1 VLYYYFDSTY
11 IMERTETSHMGTG
24 VVIISTHWEIGAAHM
39 RQSYLMNYLKTYGY
53 NVSCIGFITLPVK
66 GNAQECI
73 NLPIRISTR
82 NEVIN
87 AIVNTFILF
96 PSLIVALLLLR
107 PRIIVV
113 SLPDAEPVMATYFAS
128 IIGKMKLIIDIR
140 DPQEENMILL
150 YNGFSRLIA
159 KMYRN
164 LMHIIYRKAHAVI
177 VVTPSLLKY
186 YAEKLRRK
194 VYFAPNGGDLK
205 LFVKKKDK
213 DTIRKKFGLPLNATL
228 ITYTGAI
235 GISHYYDIIS
245 FVKILREIKRELH
258 EDIYLVLARPI
269 IDKYAYSI
277 IRSSNDIIYLG
288 VLNKEDVVDLLSASD
303 IGLIP
308 FSTENKY
315 KLIYTYAIPVKF
327 YEYIATCLPVLA
339 LGDYSSELGRL
350 IDKYQVGYLC
360 ELNNK
365 TCIKDAILNIIETRE
380 KLVHNACKSR
390 TLVDRKFGAEVF
402 LQLIS
407 KLL

>member
-1 VLYYYFDSTY
+1 
-11 IMERTETSHMGTG
+11 MGTE

-39 RQSYLMNYLKTYGY
+39 RQSYFMNYLKMHGY
-53 NVSCIGFITLPVK
+53 NVSCIGFITLLVK
-66 GNAQECI
+66 GNAQKCI

-107 PRIIVV
+107 PRIVVV

-128 IIGKMKLIIDIR
+128 IIGKMKLVIDIR

-164 LMHIIYRKAHAVI
+164 LMHVIYRKAHAVN
-177 VVTPSLLKY
+177 VVTPSLFKY
-186 YAEKLRRK
+186 YVEKLRRK
-194 VYFAPNGGDLK
+194 VYFVPNGADLR
-205 LFVKKKDK
+205 LFVKKRDK

-228 ITYTGAI
+228 ITYTGGI
-235 GISHYYDIIS
+235 GVSHYYDIIS
-245 FVKILREIKRELH
+245 FVKILREIERELH
-258 EDIYLVLARPI
+258 ENIYLVLAGPI
-269 IDKYAYSI
+269 IDKYAHSI
-277 IRSSNDIIYLG
+277 IRSSNDVIYLG
-288 VLNKEDVVDLLSASD
+288 VLNKEDIVDLLSASD

-327 YEYIATCLPVLA
+327 YEYIATCLPVLV
-339 LGDYSSELGRL
+339 LGNYSSELGRL

-360 ELNNK
+360 EPNNK
-365 TCIKDAILNIIETRE
+365 TCIKDAILNIIKTKE
-380 KLVHNACKSR
+380 KLIHNACKSR
-390 TLVDRKFGAEVF
+390 ALVDRKVGAEV
-402 LQLIS
+402 LSQLLS
-407 KLL
+407 KLF

>member
-1 VLYYYFDSTY
+1 MLYYLDSKC
-11 IMERTETSHMGTG
+11 IMKRTETSHMGTE

-39 RQSYLMNYLKTYGY
+39 RQSYFMNYLKTHGY

-66 GNAQECI
+66 GSAQECI

-82 NEVIN
+82 NQVIN

-107 PRIIVV
+107 ARIIVV

-128 IIGKMKLIIDIR
+128 IIGKMKLVIDIR

-150 YNGFSRLIA
+150 YNGFSRLIV

-164 LMHIIYRKAHAVI
+164 LMHIIYRKAHAVT
-177 VVTPSLLKY
+177 VVSPYLLKY

-194 VYFAPNGGDLK
+194 VYLAPNGADLK
-205 LFVKKKDK
+205 LFVKKNNKDI
-213 DTIRKKFGLPLNATL
+213 IRKKFGLPLNATL
-228 ITYTGAI
+228 IAYI
-235 GISHYYDIIS
+235 GGIGVSHYYDIIS

-258 EDIYLVLARPI
+258 EDIYLVLVGPI
-269 IDKYAYSI
+269 IDKYAHSI
-277 IRSSNDIIYLG
+277 IRSSNDVIYLG
-288 VLNKEDVVDLLSASD
+288 VLDREDVINLLSASD

-308 FSTENKY
+308 YSTENKY

-339 LGDYSSELGRL
+339 LRNYSGDLGRL

-360 ELNNK
+360 EPNNK
-365 TCIKDAILNIIETRE
+365 TCIKDAIRNIIKNKD
-380 KLVHNACKSR
+380 KLIHNACRSR
-390 TLVDRKFGAEVF
+390 RFVDRKVGAEVL

-407 KLL
+407 KLI

>member
-1 VLYYYFDSTY
+1 
-11 IMERTETSHMGTG
+11 MERTETSHMGTG
-24 VVIISTHWEIGAAHM
+24 VVIISTHWEIGAAYM

-53 NVSCIGFITLPVK
+53 NVSCIGFVTLPVR
-66 GNAQECI
+66 GNVQECI
-73 NLPIRISTR
+73 NLPLRISTR

-128 IIGKMKLIIDIR
+128 IIGRMKLVIDIR

-164 LMHIIYRKAHAVI
+164 LMHIIYRKAHAVS
-177 VVTPSLLKY
+177 VVTLSLLKY
-186 YAEKLRRK
+186 YVEKLRRK
-194 VYFAPNGGDLK
+194 VYFVPNGADLR
-205 LFVKKKDK
+205 LFVKKRDK

-235 GISHYYDIIS
+235 GISHYYGIIS
-245 FVKILREIKRELH
+245 FIKIFREIKRELH
-258 EDIYLVLARPI
+258 EDLYLVLAGPI

-277 IRSSNDIIYLG
+277 IRSSNYVIYPG

-339 LGDYSSELGRL
+339 LGDYSSELGKL

-360 ELNNK
+360 EPNNK

-390 TLVDRKFGAEVF
+390 TLVDRRFGAKVF

-407 KLL
+407 KLS

>member
-1 VLYYYFDSTY
+1 
-11 IMERTETSHMGTG
+11 MGTE
-24 VVIISTHWEIGAAHM
+24 VVVISTHWEIGAAYM
-39 RQSYLMNYLKTYGY
+39 RQSYLMSYLKARGY
-53 NVSCIGFITLPVK
+53 NVTCIGFITLPVRR
-66 GNAQECI
+66 NVHECI
-73 NLPIRISTR
+73 NLPLRISTR

-96 PSLIVALLLLR
+96 PSLTVALLLLR

-128 IIGKMKLIIDIR
+128 IIGKMKLLIDIR

-150 YNGFSRLIA
+150 YKGFSRLIA
-159 KMYRN
+159 KIYRK
-164 LMHIIYRKAHAVI
+164 LMHIIYRKAHVVI

-194 VYFAPNGGDLK
+194 VYLAPNGADLK
-205 LFVKKKDK
+205 LFVKKRDE
-213 DTIRKKFGLPLNATL
+213 DIIRKKFGLPLNATL

-245 FVKILREIKRELH
+245 FVKILSEIKKELH
-258 EDIYLVLARPI
+258 EDIYLVLAGPI
-269 IDKYAYSI
+269 VDKYAYSI
-277 IRSSNDIIYLG
+277 IRSSNDVIYLG
-288 VLNKEDVVDLLSASD
+288 VLNKEDIVDLLSASD

-308 FSTENKY
+308 FSTKNKY

-350 IDKYQVGYLC
+350 IDKYQVGHLC
-360 ELNNK
+360 EPNIK
-365 TCIKDAILNIIETRE
+365 TCIKDSILNIIKTKE
-380 KLVHNACKSR
+380 KFVHNACKSR
-390 TLVDRKFGAEVF
+390 TLVDRKSGAEVF

-407 KLL
+407 